1 MAAALS
7 HVRALLELCPG
18 HAALVRG
25 DGALLAGNRSLNALL
40 ERLAIGPDAPLT
52 EAFASAPD
60 ALADILR
67 RAFGSGRPVIG
78 ALMVRSATGAA
89 ERPRVQALC
98 IDRREGPATA
108 WHVLWLTPS
117 NAGAQRFQDL
127 NATVVQLRNEIV
139 RRRAVEETLER
150 RVLERTQEIEAVNGE
165 LHAALEKLQS
175 AQSEIVQS
183 AKMAALGALV
193 AGVAHELNTPI
204 GNGVTMASVL
214 QVRTDDLHAAVE
226 AGSLRR
232 SELESYAEDMRSG
245 ADILL
250 RNLSRAAELI
260 ASFKQVATDRTS
272 ASRRV
277 FDLREMIDD
286 QLVMLQPLL
295 QSAAI
300 AMEVQVEKGVILDS
314 YPGALGQVI
323 ANLIVNA
330 TQHAFEGRDQRAIA
344 ISAREVQGAI
354 EMQVSDNGI
363 GILELDRPRIFDPFY
378 TTKVGKGGTGLGLNI
393 AYNLATNVLGG
404 RITLAAKDASRAG
417 ATFQIIL
424 AKHAPRPD
432 LEST

>member
-165 LHAALEKLQS
+165 LYAALEKLQS